1 MKKFLLL
8 SLTLVL
14 LTGCATMQRAG
25 LAGLGAAGGS
35 FLGPAGAAVGAVGGV
50 IASDVITAQ
59 GDPQKVLVD
68 AAGEAVGA
76 PQGTIASTVHESK
89 NFIQTIGWWYLIIF
103 ILVPLFTKKGRSWIA
118 NLATLHNTATK
129 KDVDSAAERLHKVE
143 GLISSLNKENK

>member
-8 SLTLVL
+8 SLVFVF

-59 GDPQKVLVD
+59 GDPQQVLVG

-76 PQGTIASTVHESK
+76 PQGTIASTVHESTS
-89 NFIQTIGWWYLIIF
+89 FIQTIGWWYLVIF
-103 ILVPLFTKKGRSWIA
+103 ILVPFLTKKGRRWFA
-118 NLATLHNTATK
+118 NLATLHNTASK
-129 KDVDSAAERLHKVE
+129 KDVASAAERLHKVE
-143 GLISSLNKENK
+143 GMISSLNKEKK